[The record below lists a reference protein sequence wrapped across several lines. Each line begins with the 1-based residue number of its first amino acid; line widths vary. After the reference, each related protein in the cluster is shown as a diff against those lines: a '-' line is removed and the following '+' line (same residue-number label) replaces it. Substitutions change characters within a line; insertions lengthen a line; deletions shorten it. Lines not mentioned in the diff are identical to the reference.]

1 MFRYIPF
8 KEELHSDELGF
19 YTSFGINIIDSSNNL
34 IASIS
39 DISINESFVSALC
52 DRYTLYQLD
61 PIHFFDVIE
70 DSL

>member
-1 MFRYIPF
+1 MFRYVPF

-19 YTSFGINIIDSSNNL
+19 YISFGINIIDSSNNL
-34 IASIS
+34 ITSIS
-39 DISINESFVSALC
+39 DISINESFVSELC

-61 PIHFFDVIE
+61 PIHLFEVIE